1 VKELLI
7 YIITSILDIGA
18 DQLQIEHQE
27 SPNEHIFTVQIDIDK
42 IGLIIGKK
50 GSVIKSIRQLLAVK
64 IQDTRKNISI
74 KVLPKTA

>member
-1 VKELLI
+1 MKELLI